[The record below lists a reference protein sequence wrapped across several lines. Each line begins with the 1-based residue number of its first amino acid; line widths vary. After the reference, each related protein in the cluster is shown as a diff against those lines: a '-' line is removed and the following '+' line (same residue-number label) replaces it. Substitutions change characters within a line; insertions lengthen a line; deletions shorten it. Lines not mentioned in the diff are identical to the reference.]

1 MIFFHKIFSGTNTF
15 FVLHSS
21 PPTPQPTSHPTPHP
35 TPFQPPPNPLMVSNG
50 PLPLYREQDKGIPL
64 QYYRSRVLNDPC
76 NWDVFGVRGSGLG
89 IMKTQGRI
97 VLGLLLQE
105 PFVKRF
111 VYQPNKRIYECFCFC
126 CFFFP
131 QKMTRFPWSR
141 VSPTMNHLS
150 RLKSRSCPQ
159 ISFGSA

>member
-1 MIFFHKIFSGTNTF
+1 MIIFHKIFSGTNTF

-21 PPTPQPTSHPTPHP
+21 PPPPPN
-35 TPFQPPPNPLMVSNG
+35 PPPNPLMVSNG
-50 PLPLYREQDKGIPL
+50 PLPLCREQGKGIPL

-126 CFFFP
+126 FFFFLRRWRGSLDP
-131 QKMTRFPWSR
+131 GLLRRWTTCHGLNPDLAPNFFRFCI
-141 VSPTMNHLS
+141 VL
-150 RLKSRSCPQ
+150 
-159 ISFGSA
+159 

>member
-1 MIFFHKIFSGTNTF
+1 MIIFHKIFSGTNTF

-21 PPTPQPTSHPTPHP
+21 PPP
-35 TPFQPPPNPLMVSNG
+35 PPPNPLMVSNG
-50 PLPLYREQDKGIPL
+50 PLPLCREQGKGIPL

-111 VYQPNKRIYECFCFC
+111 VYQPNKCIYECFCFC
-126 CFFFP
+126 FFFSSEDDEVP
-131 QKMTRFPWSR
+131 LIQGFSDDEPLVT
-141 VSPTMNHLS
+141 
-150 RLKSRSCPQ
+150 
-159 ISFGSA
+159 A

>member
-1 MIFFHKIFSGTNTF
+1 MGNIGAACILFLLIFPLHDFFLGRCRNLFQVYLACMIFFHKIFSGTNTF
-15 FVLHSS
+15 FVLHPS
-21 PPTPQPTSHPTPHP
+21 PP
-35 TPFQPPPNPLMVSNG
+35 QPPPNPLMVSNG
-50 PLPLYREQDKGIPL
+50 PLPLYREQGKGIPL

-126 CFFFP
+126 CFFFL
-131 QKMTRFPWSR
+131 RR
-141 VSPTMNHLS
+141 
-150 RLKSRSCPQ
+150 
-159 ISFGSA
+159 